1 MDWSTGITI
10 AVVVVVFI
18 ILFIVFKWVL
28 RLLVVVA
35 FLFIAFITN
44 PPLEKHV
51 YAVEAKAERDGFD
64 FRANTIHVDDYYV
77 FSLTR
82 VIRGDETRVIG
93 AGAFTQ
99 VVIFSRP

>member
-10 AVVVVVFI
+10 AVVVVAFI
-18 ILFIVFKWVL
+18 ILFMIFKWVL

-35 FLFIAFITN
+35 FLFVAYITN
-44 PPLEKHV
+44 PPLEKHI
-51 YAVEAKAERDGFD
+51 YAVESKAEKDGFS
-64 FRANTIHVDDYYV
+64 FSASSIQIDDYYV

-82 VIRGDETRVIG
+82 VVRADETRVIG

>member
-10 AVVVVVFI
+10 AVIVIIFI
-18 ILFIVFKWVL
+18 ILFMVFKWML

-35 FLFIAFITN
+35 FLFIAYVTN
-44 PPLEKHV
+44 PPPEKHL
-51 YAVEAKAERDGFD
+51 YAVEVKAEKEGFNS
-64 FRANTIHVDDYYV
+64 RTNNIHVDDYYV

-82 VIRGDETRVIG
+82 VVRGNETRVIG

-99 VVIFSRP
+99 VFIFSRP